1 MKRNPDGI
9 LVYFWWDSQIEKI
22 ERQTAMKYGTLTKWD
37 SYKYMYFRCQ
47 VHCCL
52 NVHVHINTLS

>member
-22 ERQTAMKYGTLTKWD
+22 ERQTAMKYTHQMG
-37 SYKYMYFRCQ
+37 F
-47 VHCCL
+47 
-52 NVHVHINTLS
+52 I